1 MVEFVQVTKQYGA
14 QIVLSNASF
23 RVAAG
28 EHVGIV
34 GPNGTGKSTLF
45 GMIVGE
51 IMPDGGRIVL
61 PRDYRLGYLRQIVPD
76 VEGDLSLLGHVE
88 DAIPGLRRVHS
99 EIEEL
104 EKAFHDG
111 TIENREQGLRRLGE
125 LQTEFEVKGGYDLK
139 TRAEVALGGLGFSE
153 EQFRQPLRTFSGGWR
168 MRAEMARVLVGEP
181 DVLLL
186 DEPSNYLDIPAVEWL
201 QRFLADFSGLLLLIS
216 HDRYLLNSLTTVTIE
231 VSHAEVTRYA
241 GNYDYYARERLARY
255 EQSLAARKNQDRKR
269 EQMERFIERFRAK
282 NTLATR
288 VKSKIKALD
297 RMGQV
302 SVMRQ
307 VTSPGRIRLRR
318 PPHCG
323 HEIIRIEEAGVT
335 YDGERWVLRGVDLR
349 IEKGE
354 RIALVGLNGM
364 GKTTLL
370 RVLADRLALSEG
382 RRIQGHNVVIGYQ
395 AQDTTETMAGNVTV
409 LETVKLAAPDMS
421 DGELRTLLGG
431 FGFSGDAVLKRIDI
445 LSGGEK
451 IRVAFARL
459 LASPPNFLILDEPPT
474 HLDID
479 AREALEEA
487 LSTYEGTLCIVSH
500 DITFVRGVASSII
513 SMEPHGIRRWAG
525 DYDYYREKH
534 AAELAGQSATSAVS
548 KHSESTKK
556 EFARKDLRRERAR
569 LRQEL
574 HARTKDVKKQITR
587 AEVQIERFEV
597 EKDRVLHSLSTI
609 AEGTDFAGLNKRL
622 ATIQSEIRAYT
633 KRWEDLAGELE
644 EIEVRCRDGG

>member
-1 MVEFVQVTKQYGA
+1 
-14 QIVLSNASF
+14 
-23 RVAAG
+23 
-28 EHVGIV
+28 
-34 GPNGTGKSTLF
+34 
-45 GMIVGE
+45 
-51 IMPDGGRIVL
+51 
-61 PRDYRLGYLRQIVPD
+61 
-76 VEGDLSLLGHVE
+76 
-88 DAIPGLRRVHS
+88 
-99 EIEEL
+99 
-104 EKAFHDG
+104 
-111 TIENREQGLRRLGE
+111 
-125 LQTEFEVKGGYDLK
+125 
-139 TRAEVALGGLGFSE
+139 
-153 EQFRQPLRTFSGGWR
+153 
-168 MRAEMARVLVGEP
+168 
-181 DVLLL
+181 
-186 DEPSNYLDIPAVEWL
+186 
-201 QRFLADFSGLLLLIS
+201 
-216 HDRYLLNSLTTVTIE
+216 
-231 VSHAEVTRYA
+231 
-241 GNYDYYARERLARY
+241 
-255 EQSLAARKNQDRKR
+255 
-269 EQMERFIERFRAK
+269 
-282 NTLATR
+282 
-288 VKSKIKALD
+288 
-297 RMGQV
+297 
-302 SVMRQ
+302 
-307 VTSPGRIRLRR
+307 
-318 PPHCG
+318 
-323 HEIIRIEEAGVT
+323 
-335 YDGERWVLRGVDLR
+335 
-349 IEKGE
+349 
-354 RIALVGLNGM
+354 M

-459 LASPPNFLILDEPPT
+459 LASPPNFLILDEPTT